1 MKAEDLNE
9 RIETQHNV
17 VMKRS
22 KKGQKAKYVSIYSE
36 EAKDKQCILLPGR
49 HPCLCE
55 ASIHKLIAN
64 CLNCGRIVCTQ
75 EQAGPCFTC
84 GKMVPSTDAKSETV
98 EDLEN
103 SKSSFLSLT
112 KSVKNENCGGL
123 KDIAASFEKAVAL
136 KNKLLDYDKESK
148 STTTVIDDE
157 SDYFRLSSEHWL
169 TDAQRKEV
177 EERIDEIHEKKHSKS
192 HKLVIDLAGKQI
204 TAVNEPEVKDVEA
217 AVKAIEQKT
226 SLQSDYEIDSNL
238 MELSDEGIC
247 LSIQQPWASLL
258 MHSIK
263 LHEGRNWYTP
273 YRGRVWI
280 HAAAKEPRQEDIT
293 KAENL
298 FRLIGDFTEFP
309 KSYPCGV
316 LLGYAYLVDCLHQ
329 EDYSQQFPDGYNDT
343 LYTFIFE
350 DPARLNVNIPMK
362 GKAKLFKLSEQ
373 MSKFNVIELVGVGVL
388 TIFGYINAL

>member
-1 MKAEDLNE
+1 
-9 RIETQHNV
+9 
-17 VMKRS
+17 
-22 KKGQKAKYVSIYSE
+22 
-36 EAKDKQCILLPGR
+36 R

-226 SLQSDYEIDSNL
+226 SLQSDYEIVSSKNIEILRDLPELKYCYDRNEKRDQIKFKDKKKFPFENLRVQDSNL

-362 GKAKLFKLSEQ
+362 GKAKLFKLSE
-373 MSKFNVIELVGVGVL
+373 
-388 TIFGYINAL
+388 